1 MIEKYYNYRLKQLKK
16 KRDKY
21 KKEIKL
27 YESRKEM
34 LSSHDYKFITDF
46 LYSEVELLQIKIN
59 KINKKMKGMK

>member
-1 MIEKYYNYRLKQLKK
+1 MIEKYYNFRLNQLKK

-21 KKEIKL
+21 KKDIKL
-27 YESRKEM
+27 YELREEM
-34 LSSHDYKFITDF
+34 LSSHDYKFIIDF

>member
-1 MIEKYYNYRLKQLKK
+1 MIEKYYNFRLKQLKK

-21 KKEIKL
+21 KKDIKL
-27 YESRKEM
+27 YELREEM